1 MDSLRAGFFGFF
13 GSTECSSSCG
23 GARPAPPRARSSEAR
38 PANHGA
44 GFTPGPCAGRSSH
57 HRQTLRQHLD
67 AGALGRS
74 IAAPR
79 RCVAAV
85 PVVVVAAALAISRAV
100 VASHLCCDGQAHP
113 PSSKRPRRRKRRRR
127 VSDLQTPS
135 FTPRSSQRLRD
146 SYPVFDL
153 SPWSWDPPAQLASTP
168 TKEPKEPTTSGSWL
182 PQACRDVTDLG
193 L

>member
-23 GARPAPPRARSSEAR
+23 EAR

-74 IAAPR
+74 VAAPR

-85 PVVVVAAALAISRAV
+85 PVVVVAAAHAALAISRAV